1 MAAPDDHNWWCQKIH
16 HPMPLTPPNRVCVA
30 TRPAWGCTDEET
42 GEGVS
47 RKGIDEKGKGRE
59 GVSRKGIDE
68 RNRREGESRKEV
80 SRKRKEKG
88 ESLESDREK

>member
-1 MAAPDDHNWWCQKIH
+1 MGLYN
-16 HPMPLTPPNRVCVA
+16 
-30 TRPAWGCTDEET
+30 EET

-59 GVSRKGIDE
+59 GVCRKGIDE

-80 SRKRKEKG
+80 SRKRKG
-88 ESLESDREK
+88 ESTDIPSKKMRVSSSWPQVSAIESQQAAIISLCALEWDYNR

>member
-1 MAAPDDHNWWCQKIH
+1 LVVSED
-16 HPMPLTPPNRVCVA
+16 TPPHAADTTEQGVCGNKASV
-30 TRPAWGCTDEET
+30 GLYNEET

-59 GVSRKGIDE
+59 GIDE

-80 SRKRKEKG
+80 SKKRKEKG
-88 ESLESDREK
+88 ESDRDK